1 MNAADRQLIAD
12 ATAFALEAHRGQ
24 RRKGTKIPYVSHVI
38 RVCGLVLEHG
48 GDARQAA
55 AGLLHDTIEDCGVSE
70 AELRGRFGA
79 DVAKM
84 VRALSDVLEGDT
96 ARNKSDWL
104 KRKRRYVAHLARV
117 KKRVRLVSACDKLD
131 NLRALV
137 DDVATHGVRT
147 LRRFSGSPSQIRWY
161 YEAVIEALGTGIP
174 PRLRA
179 ELRHLAAELAR
190 FVPEASEKP

>member
-1 MNAADRQLIAD
+1 MNAAERKLIAD

-55 AGLLHDTIEDCGVSE
+55 AGLLHDTIEDCGATE
-70 AELRGRFGA
+70 AELRKRFGA
-79 DVAKM
+79 DVAQM

-96 ARNKSDWL
+96 PRNKSPWL
-104 KRKRRYVAHLARV
+104 KRKQRYVAHLRRV
-117 KKRVRLVSACDKLD
+117 PKRTRLVSACDKLD

-137 DDVATHGVRT
+137 DDVATSGVRT
-147 LRRFSGSPSQIRWY
+147 LRRFSGSPRQIRWY
-161 YEAVIEALGTGIP
+161 YEEVIDALGDDIP

-179 ELRHLAAELAR
+179 ELRLLAAELAR
-190 FVPEASEKP
+190 FVPEVSPRP

>member
-1 MNAADRQLIAD
+1 MKRAERALLAD
-12 ATAFALEAHRGQ
+12 AMAFALEAHGTQ
-24 RRKGTKIPYVSHVI
+24 KRKGTKVPYVSHVI

-55 AGLLHDTIEDCGVSE
+55 AGLLHDTIEDCDVTE
-70 AELRGRFGA
+70 AELRARFGA

-96 ARNKSDWL
+96 AHKKSPWL
-104 KRKRRYVAHLARV
+104 KRKQKYVAHLAGVPR
-117 KKRVRLVSACDKLD
+117 RIRLVAACDKLD

-137 DDVATHGVRT
+137 DDVAARGTGT
-147 LRRFSGSPSQIRWY
+147 LRRFSGTPRQIRWY
-161 YEAVIEALGTGIP
+161 YEEVIAALGTRIP

-179 ELRHLAAELAR
+179 ELRLLAAELAR
-190 FVPEASEKP
+190 FVPEASQRP